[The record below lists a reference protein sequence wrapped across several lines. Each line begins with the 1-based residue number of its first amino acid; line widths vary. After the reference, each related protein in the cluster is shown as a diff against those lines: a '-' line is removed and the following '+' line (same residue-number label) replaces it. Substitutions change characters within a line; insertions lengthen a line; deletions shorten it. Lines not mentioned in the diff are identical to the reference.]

1 VSEALELESVE
12 VGQELELAAPA
23 GTLFRTDD
31 PDEVVARATR
41 TANTLANVI
50 REQKLATNIKGRE
63 HVRVEGWSLLGTML
77 GVFPVC
83 TETRKTEDGW
93 IARVEARTLSGAV
106 VGAAEAICSRSE
118 KTWATRED
126 YALCSM
132 AQTRATSKA
141 LRQPLGFVMTLAGF
155 AETPAEEMPR
165 DFQEPPTG
173 AAQTQ
178 DQRDELFKI
187 VRHLEELAP
196 SVLREE
202 DWATTLKAF
211 TEAQFGKSESKALSK
226 DEMDSLI
233 VYALDLAKTEIP
245 RSPG

>member
-1 VSEALELESVE
+1 MAEPALELEAVE
-12 VGQELELAAPA
+12 VGAELELAPQQV
-23 GTLFRTDD
+23 TLFRTDD
-31 PDEVVARATR
+31 PDEVVARATK

-50 REQKLATNIKGRE
+50 REQKLSTNIKGRE

-118 KTWATRED
+118 NTWKNRDD

-165 DFQEPPTG
+165 EERPANEPR
-173 AAQTQ
+173 ASQ
-178 DQRDELFKI
+178 DQRDQLDAILK
-187 VRHLEELAP
+187 RLNELAP
-196 SVLREE
+196 KEQHQESWGQSVKRFCELQFDKSASVDLTPPEM
-202 DWATTLKAF
+202 D
-211 TEAQFGKSESKALSK
+211 EAISFANGLLK
-226 DEMDSLI
+226 DEGL
-233 VYALDLAKTEIP
+233 P
-245 RSPG
+245 FF